1 MTTHPD
7 RKAKEDLR
15 IDGQLWFVRLASK
28 CVPDGTGGQEMG
40 LVLKFGEILQES
52 MEVLLSSLLSM
63 MIYHDDTPP

>member
-1 MTTHPD
+1 
-7 RKAKEDLR
+7 
-15 IDGQLWFVRLASK
+15 
-28 CVPDGTGGQEMG
+28 MG